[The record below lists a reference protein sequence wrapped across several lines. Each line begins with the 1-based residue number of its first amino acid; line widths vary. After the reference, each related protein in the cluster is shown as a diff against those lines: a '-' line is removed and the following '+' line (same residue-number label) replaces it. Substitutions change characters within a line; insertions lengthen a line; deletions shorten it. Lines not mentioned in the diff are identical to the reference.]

1 MNKDKYPTPYDIQ
14 EVLNSFSK
22 RHFVDLFS
30 QKRGIFYIN
39 TRQRDVARSLSNIL
53 YDKKDIDELRAS
65 AYQTVSKHTMSGFS
79 LKSSKDFNLQELYE
93 QIRDNDRKILDNG
106 YKLHSLVKTSKGT
119 DQPIYKGSIEYK
131 KKKPGRI
138 EFLDEEIGYTE
149 FYLIDLENG
158 EWQVEVDG
166 NKSTDGKAVLK
177 LISNMIDKNS
187 IDIFDINIDSLK
199 LKNTIDFFDELTKV
213 GLGAEWKFSDIKH
226 LSFKRGRNL
235 IDEDEENDEE
245 SIEKEQL
252 TGISQAVL
260 EGRNLRDDP
269 FVLQYEKEGCIF
281 SAMTYEF
288 EHLKN
293 PETIQLKAEFKGSPK
308 IFEVSVVSYK
318 ITKGL
323 EAKKENAS
331 LTEDENR
338 KIRSLF
344 WNNAKLV
351 YLQLIADEDHI

>member
-1 MNKDKYPTPYDIQ
+1 MNKNKYPTPYDIQ

-22 RHFVDLFS
+22 RYFVDLFS
-30 QKRGIFYIN
+30 QRRGVFYYN
-39 TRQRDVARSLSNIL
+39 ARQSDVAKSLSNIL
-53 YDKKDIDELRAS
+53 YEKKDIDELRAS
-65 AYQTVSKHTMSGFS
+65 AYQTATKHTMSGFT
-79 LKSSKDFNLQELYE
+79 LKSSSNFDLRELYE
-93 QIRDNDRKILDNG
+93 RIRDNDRKIIEKG
-106 YKLHSLVKTSKGT
+106 YTLHSLVKTSNNEKNK
-119 DQPIYKGSIEYK
+119 DVYKGSIKYK

-177 LISNMIDKNS
+177 LISNIIDKNS
-187 IDIFDINIDSLK
+187 VDIFDINIDSLK
-199 LKNTIDFFDELTKV
+199 LKSTIDFFDELAKV
-213 GLGAEWKFSDIKH
+213 GLGNDWKFSDIKH

-235 IDEDEENDEE
+235 IEEDDDDSE
-245 SIEKEQL
+245 SVEKEQL

-260 EGRNLRDDP
+260 DGRNLRDDP

-288 EHLKN
+288 EHLNN

-323 EAKKENAS
+323 DAKKENAS
-331 LTEDENR
+331 LSEDDNR
-338 KIRSLF
+338 KVCSLF
-344 WNNAKLV
+344 WNNAKAV
-351 YLQLIADEDHI
+351 YLQLVAEEENS